1 VRPDPRRRAAA
12 LALVGGLVLGCG
24 APAPAPALETSPA
37 VAAPAVTG
45 SGPAEAPGDLAPTGL
60 PGMGPYKLLVLA
72 GPGVSGAE
80 VVGMAYAANALG
92 WRVTVTAPA
101 TSALRGAHGE
111 GLWLDK
117 PLTEIDAAGYDAL
130 FVPAGAPADAAA
142 LALVGHFTTAA
153 PEGPFFV
160 ATNAGLN
167 AVRGAPGLADAPP
180 TARDQGVHLANRR
193 LVGARA
199 GDIPALAHA
208 LEALARDRWPG
219 KRP

>member
-1 VRPDPRRRAAA
+1 MRREARRRA
-12 LALVGGLVLGCG
+12 VGLTLLGVIALGCG
-24 APAPAPALETSPA
+24 APAPAPALETSPTPP
-37 VAAPAVTG
+37 PAVPG
-45 SGPAEAPGDLAPTGL
+45 APEAPGDLAPTGL

-101 TSALRGAHGE
+101 TAALRGAHGE

-117 PLTEIDAAGYDAL
+117 PLAEVDAAGYDAL
-130 FVPAGAPADAAA
+130 FVPAGAPADPAA
-142 LALVGHFTTAA
+142 LALVARFTADA
-153 PEGPFFV
+153 PETGFLV

-167 AVRGAPGLADAPP
+167 AVRGAPGLAQAPP
-180 TARDQGVHLANRR
+180 TARDEGVHLDKRR